1 MMALTATKTA
11 LTTALNWMSF
21 TDDALDKLKQ
31 AESRLLEHFNIDYQS
46 KHIPVRFKKGEI
58 YTISVKPREA
68 ENPNSEAIVLIPGLG
83 SGAAMFAANFN
94 SCAKNHAVHALD
106 LLGFG
111 RSTRTK
117 FSDDNAISELEMVE
131 AIEDWRKEM
140 GIEKMYLVGHAFGGY
155 IASAYALEHPL
166 RVAHLILV
174 DPWGFAEKVEYSDKM
189 IKPYAWMSFL
199 GGVAG
204 YFNPF
209 SPMRWMGP
217 YAPVIVRKLRPD
229 LIIRFPGMNETDN
242 NIYKY
247 VYYLNLPEPT
257 GETAYMNMTLPVGWA
272 KRPMI
277 RRFIGIDKNVGATFI
292 YGSKSWVDPGPA
304 IDIQADR
311 KDAYVDIQIVRGAG
325 THVYADDSA
334 AFNKLVT
341 DIVEGRLAKP
351 SNDFELKECFH
362 SD

>member
-1 MMALTATKTA
+1 MAFASA
-11 LTTALNWMSF
+11 QAALNTVINWTRF
-21 TDDALDKLKQ
+21 TEDTLEKLKR
-31 AESRLLEHFNIDYQS
+31 AESRLLEHHDVEYES
-46 KHIPVRFKKGEI
+46 KHVQVRFKKGEM
-58 YTISVKPREA
+58 YTISVKPREG
-68 ENPNSEAIVLIPGLG
+68 ENPIGEAIVFIPGLG
-83 SGAAMFAANFN
+83 SGAAMFAANFE
-94 SCAKNHAVHALD
+94 SCAKHHAVHALD

-117 FSDDNAISELEMVE
+117 FSNDNAIAELEMVE

-155 IASAYALEHPL
+155 MASAYALEHPI

-174 DPWGFAEKVEYSDKM
+174 DPWGFAEKVEYNEKM

-217 YAPVIVRKLRPD
+217 YAPAIVQKLRPD
-229 LIIRFPGMNETDN
+229 LIVRFPGIHDKDN

-247 VYYLNLPEPT
+247 VYYLNLPDPT

-277 RRFIGIDKNVGATFI
+277 KRFNGIDKNVGATFI

-304 IDIQADR
+304 IDIQSIR
-311 KDAYVDIQIVRGAG
+311 KNAYVDIKIVRGAG
-325 THVYADDSA
+325 THVYADEAD

-341 DIVEGRLAKP
+341 DIVEGRLTEP
-351 SNDFELKECFH
+351 SNDFELEECFH